1 MIILALMFLLSLFSS
16 CTINITIADTHG
28 YANDLVDETA
38 STEADPDL
46 EATIPVKPL

>member
-1 MIILALMFLLSLFSS
+1 MKIFSLLVLILICLLSS

-38 STEADPDL
+38 TTEA
-46 EATIPVKPL
+46 EADVDIPVKAI